1 MVSRYRPEIDGLRAV
16 AVLSVILHHFDS
28 QLLPGGYL
36 GVDIFFVISG
46 FVITASLAARPAAR
60 GLGDLLLSFYARRVR
75 RLLPALVVC
84 VMITS
89 LLACLFDP
97 LAGVS
102 LRTGVTALFGF
113 SNLHLRGLTTDY
125 FAPPAQL
132 NGFTH
137 TWSLGVEEQIYVIFP
152 VLLWATGFLTGRPR
166 GHRRLFRL
174 IALVSLLSL
183 LAFLALS
190 ARQPLDAFYLMPA
203 RFWELGSGCLLY
215 LGLSSPHGSS
225 PTSRAAAA
233 FSVLS
238 PSAPL
243 LLGLLLITLVLVPA
257 SAMVV
262 GAPLIVVLTCLLI
275 AAVGRHSQ
283 GKVLALLRHPY
294 AVGIGL
300 ISYSLY
306 LWHWPVLYLS
316 RLTVGMPLW
325 ALPFQIGLIVAL
337 AMASYRLVEAPLRRG
352 LFPARRWLAISAGVL
367 TALAGALMLGWTD
380 RHAQARIFLGH
391 HDNPARREPWSD
403 LAIPGT
409 RISPQVC
416 ELNNT
421 DQQGPTSPAG
431 FARLIE
437 TCTAQ
442 PDRMPSTAASA
453 TPPHV
458 FLIGDSHAMA
468 FSPALA
474 QVRESEH
481 AEVTLLAH
489 TGCLFPNTPYGH
501 SQSVC
506 SRFLDL
512 AEPELLQFTRPGD
525 VVVITGYLLS
535 HLGDSSQLQDTRD
548 DILGSD
554 GRPVPTGEQKLLLYR
569 QGLARF
575 AEKAAARGVAV
586 VLVGATPR
594 NPEIR
599 NCVPDWFNLQP
610 KQDCERT
617 VKAELNHAIELNRRL
632 RQVLPARVQLFDPI
646 PALCGKGCDN
656 EAVIELLR
664 DTDHLSTTGARR
676 LGASLLTFLRQVRL
690 PSSS

>member
-1 MVSRYRPEIDGLRAV
+1 MAGRYLPEIDGLRAL
-16 AVLSVILHHFDS
+16 AVLGVILHHFNS
-28 QLLPGGYL
+28 RWLPGGYL

-46 FVITASLAARPAAR
+46 FVITASLAGRPAAE

-84 VMITS
+84 VMVTS

-113 SNLHLRGLTTDY
+113 SNLHLRSLTTDY

-137 TWSLGVEEQIYVIFP
+137 TWSLGVEEQFYVIFP
-152 VLLWATGFLTGRPR
+152 LLLWVTGFLTGRPR
-166 GHRRLFRL
+166 GRRRLFRL
-174 IALVSLLSL
+174 VALVSLLSL

-190 ARQPLDAFYLMPA
+190 ARQPIDAFYLMPA

-215 LGLSSPHGSS
+215 LGLSAPRGSS
-225 PTSRAAAA
+225 PIPRAAAA
-233 FSVLS
+233 F
-238 PSAPL
+238 PAPL

-257 SAMVV
+257 SARVV
-262 GAPLIVVLTCLLI
+262 GAPLIVVLTSLLI
-275 AAVGRHSQ
+275 AAVSRHSQ
-283 GKVLALLRHPY
+283 GKVLSLLRHPH

-316 RLTVGMPLW
+316 RCTVGMPLW

-337 AMASYRLVEAPLRRG
+337 AMASYRLVEVPLRRG
-352 LFPARRWLAISAGVL
+352 LFPARRWLAIASGILA
-367 TALAGALMLGWTD
+367 ALAGAMVLGWTD
-380 RHAQARIFLGH
+380 RHAQAQIFLGQ
-391 HDNPARREPWSD
+391 HDNPARRESWSD

-409 RISPQVC
+409 RITPEAC

-442 PDRMPSTAASA
+442 PDRMPSTAATA
-453 TPPHV
+453 APPHV

-489 TGCLFPNTPYGH
+489 TGCLFPNTPYDH
-501 SQSVC
+501 SQSIC

-512 AEPELLQFTRPGD
+512 AESELLQFTRPGD
-525 VVVITGYLLS
+525 VVVISGYLLS
-535 HLGDSSQLQDTRD
+535 HLGDSSQLRDTRN

-554 GRPVPTGEQKLLLYR
+554 GRPAPTGEQKLLLYR

-575 AEKAAARGVAV
+575 AEKATARGVAV

-594 NPEIR
+594 NPDIR
-599 NCVPDWFNLQP
+599 NCIPDWFNLQP
-610 KQDCERT
+610 KRNCERT
-617 VKAELNHAIELNRRL
+617 VAAELNHAIELNGRL
-632 RQVLPARVQLFDPI
+632 RQVLPAEVQLYDPI
-646 PALCGKGCDN
+646 PVLCGEGCGN

-664 DTDHLSTTGARR
+664 DTDHLSTAGARR
-676 LGASLLTFLRQVRL
+676 LGASLLAFLRQARL

>member
-1 MVSRYRPEIDGLRAV
+1 MERPGDPRHPHLSPGLRAEQHRS
-16 AVLSVILHHFDS
+16 AGPHKPSGLCPAHRNLH
-28 QLLPGGYL
+28 
-36 GVDIFFVISG
+36 
-46 FVITASLAARPAAR
+46 RPAR
-60 GLGDLLLSFYARRVR
+60 SN
-75 RLLPALVVC
+75 AL
-84 VMITS
+84 
-89 LLACLFDP
+89 
-97 LAGVS
+97 
-102 LRTGVTALFGF
+102 
-113 SNLHLRGLTTDY
+113 
-125 FAPPAQL
+125 
-132 NGFTH
+132 
-137 TWSLGVEEQIYVIFP
+137 
-152 VLLWATGFLTGRPR
+152 
-166 GHRRLFRL
+166 
-174 IALVSLLSL
+174 
-183 LAFLALS
+183 
-190 ARQPLDAFYLMPA
+190 
-203 RFWELGSGCLLY
+203 
-215 LGLSSPHGSS
+215 HG
-225 PTSRAAAA
+225 
-233 FSVLS
+233 
-238 PSAPL
+238 
-243 LLGLLLITLVLVPA
+243 
-257 SAMVV
+257 
-262 GAPLIVVLTCLLI
+262 
-275 AAVGRHSQ
+275 
-283 GKVLALLRHPY
+283 GK
-294 AVGIGL
+294 
-300 ISYSLY
+300 
-306 LWHWPVLYLS
+306 
-316 RLTVGMPLW
+316 
-325 ALPFQIGLIVAL
+325 
-337 AMASYRLVEAPLRRG
+337 
-352 LFPARRWLAISAGVL
+352 
-367 TALAGALMLGWTD
+367 
-380 RHAQARIFLGH
+380 RHA
-391 HDNPARREPWSD
+391 
-403 LAIPGT
+403 
-409 RISPQVC
+409 
-416 ELNNT
+416 
-421 DQQGPTSPAG
+421 
-431 FARLIE
+431 
-437 TCTAQ
+437 
-442 PDRMPSTAASA
+442 
-453 TPPHV
+453 PHV

-474 QVRESEH
+474 QVRELEH

-676 LGASLLTFLRQVRL
+676 LGASLVTFLRQVRL